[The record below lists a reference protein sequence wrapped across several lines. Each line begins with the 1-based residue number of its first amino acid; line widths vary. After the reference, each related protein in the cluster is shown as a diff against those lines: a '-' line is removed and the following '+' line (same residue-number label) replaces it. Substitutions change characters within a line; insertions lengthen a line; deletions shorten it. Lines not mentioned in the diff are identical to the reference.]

1 MIISALITDET
12 HGMGKSICNKLLEKS
27 STLFLILSGKILIE
41 NSIIALLGKRIA
53 LLALLGIFSVAQAQT
68 VKLPSY
74 QTDLTQTSVS
84 GLSSGA
90 FMAAQFQVAFS
101 NITVG
106 AGIIAGGPFY
116 CAGSYPFIAPMLTAT
131 TVCMNPQK
139 VGVEPPDA
147 SKLLSAAKIFAQADL
162 IDDTENLKE
171 QKAYLFSGKSDHTV
185 TTAVVDQTAAFYR
198 LAGLP
203 AKNIKYETDINAG
216 HAIITNNNQ
225 DVACDV
231 TAAPYINDCDI
242 TQSQVI
248 LEHIYGPL
256 NPPAKV
262 LSGKIIQFDQNEFE
276 RSPITSMSDAAYA
289 FVPKSCDTETCRV
302 HVAFHGCEQGAAKIG
317 NQFYTTTG
325 YNEMADTNNIIVL
338 YPQVQASKLIP
349 LNPEGCWDF
358 WGYSSPNPFEPN
370 FYSKQAPQ
378 MAAVKEML
386 DRLSQPRQQVST
398 AASAMH

>member
-1 MIISALITDET
+1 M
-12 HGMGKSICNKLLEKS
+12 KRP
-27 STLFLILSGKILIE
+27 
-41 NSIIALLGKRIA
+41 IIASLGKGIG
-53 LLALLGIFSVAQAQT
+53 LLALLSMVSVAQAQT

-101 NITVG
+101 SITVG

-116 CAGSYPFIAPMLTAT
+116 CAGSHPFIAPMFTAT
-131 TVCMNPQK
+131 TVCMNPQR
-139 VGVEPPDA
+139 VGMSPPDA
-147 SKLLSAAKIFAQADL
+147 SELLSTAKIFAEHGL
-162 IDDTENLKE
+162 IDDTENLKT
-171 QKAYLFSGKSDHTV
+171 QKAYLFSGQSDQTV
-185 TTAVVDQTAAFYR
+185 TTAVVDQTAAFYT
-198 LAGLP
+198 LAGVP
-203 AKNIKYETDINAG
+203 EKNIKYVTNVDAG
-216 HAIITNNNQ
+216 HAIITSNSQ
-225 DVACDV
+225 DDACDV

-256 NPPAKV
+256 NPPATV
-262 LSGKIIQFDQNEFE
+262 LSGKIIQFDQHEFE
-276 RSPITSMSDAAYA
+276 NSPITSMSDAAYA

-317 NQFYTTTG
+317 NLFYTTTG

-358 WGYSSPNPFEPN
+358 WGYSSPDPFLPN
-370 FYSKQAPQ
+370 FYSKKAPQ
-378 MAAVKEML
+378 MAAVKAML
-386 DRLSQPRQQVST
+386 DRLSQPR
-398 AASAMH
+398 